1 MDDLFFR
8 ASKLAWAVIA
18 PETLLVALAVATWIA
33 VLRGSRRWARALSGT
48 AAACLLALAVLPV
61 GEWVLYPLEARFPAN
76 PPLPGKISG
85 IVVLG
90 GAEDASRST
99 AWGQAETNGAAERFS
114 ASIALLRRYPQARLV
129 FTSGN
134 GALVPGNKRGTD
146 VAKALYESQGLDTS
160 MLMFEGESRN
170 TAENA
175 ALSKAL
181 ANPAPGEA
189 WILVTSASHMP
200 RAVGVFCKM
209 GWPVIPY
216 PVDHGTDRGNLVRV
230 QWDVAGNLQGLS
242 SGLKEWAGLA
252 AYYLTGRS
260 AGLLPIGCAT

>member
-1 MDDLFFR
+1 MGDLFFQ
-8 ASKLAWAVIA
+8 ASKLAWSVIA
-18 PETLLVALAVATWIA
+18 PETLLVALVVATWVA
-33 VLRGSRRWARALSGT
+33 VLRDSRRWARALSGT
-48 AAACLLALAVLPV
+48 AATCLLALAFLPV

-76 PPLPGKISG
+76 PPLPGTVAG

-90 GAEDASRST
+90 GAEDLSRSR

-134 GALVPGNKRGTD
+134 GALAPSSGRGVD
-146 VAKALYESQGLDTS
+146 VARMLYESQGLDIS
-160 MLMFEGESRN
+160 KLMFEGESRN

-175 ALSKAL
+175 VLGKAL
-181 ANPAPGEA
+181 AQPAPGEA

-200 RAVGVFCKM
+200 RAMGAFCKA

-216 PVDHGTDRGNLVRV
+216 PVDHGTTRGGLLRV
-230 QWDVAGNLQGLS
+230 QPDLAGNLQGLS
-242 SGLKEWAGLA
+242 SGIKEWVGLA
-252 AYYLTGRS
+252 AYYVTGRS
-260 AGLLPIGCAT
+260 DALLPAGCAS